1 MLGGNCGLYP
11 FVYMY
16 LEVVGIIIVIMII
29 MMELVMVMRGD
40 YDDNLRNMIGKFG
53 RQLLILRIET
63 MAINSDDSYE
73 M

>member
-1 MLGGNCGLYP
+1 
-11 FVYMY
+11 MY